1 MLKTNSCGHL
11 KRFPCW
17 LRQRVRPDKE
27 IEELK
32 TLLDSLRINTVCRS
46 ARCPNI
52 YDCFSRKK
60 CTFLILGNSCT
71 RNCGFC
77 AIELCNDPQPPDK
90 RELFD
95 IKEAVSRLGA
105 RNIVITSVTRDDLS
119 DGGAGHFADCVEI
132 LRDKAFALNI
142 ELLVPDFLGR
152 KDSIEKV
159 ISSGPDVFAHNIET
173 VPRLY
178 DRVRPGAD
186 YKRSLGVL
194 KLAKE
199 SAPHLLTKSGIMVGI
214 GEERKEI
221 YETMNALRDVDCD
234 ILTIGQYLKPD
245 SGCLDVEEFLRPGE
259 FDKFSK
265 WAEEMGFK
273 KFSCSPF
280 TRSSS
285 LE

>member
-1 MLKTNSCGHL
+1 M
-11 KRFPCW
+11 
-17 LRQRVRPDKE
+17 
-27 IEELK
+27 
-32 TLLDSLRINTVCRS
+32 
-46 ARCPNI
+46 
-52 YDCFSRKK
+52 
-60 CTFLILGNSCT
+60 GNSCT

-77 AIELCNDPQPPDK
+77 AIGPCDDPQPPDK

-132 LRDKAFALNI
+132 LRGGAHALNI